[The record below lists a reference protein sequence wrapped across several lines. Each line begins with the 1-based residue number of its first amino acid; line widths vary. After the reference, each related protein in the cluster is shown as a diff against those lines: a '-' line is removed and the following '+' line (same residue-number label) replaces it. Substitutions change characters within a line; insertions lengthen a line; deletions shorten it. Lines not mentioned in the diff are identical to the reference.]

1 MFEKWLGSTI
11 AIELLNQAVST
22 SSGHTVTSYHRRWC
36 DYLDFTIVDDFF
48 FSRCFVSFQDFPRYI
63 FGCLWFLVVQG
74 LLSSTLQFFAKPS
87 GPMFLRFIDHRMW
100 LFLIRAAQVVPACQP
115 GCEKMEREWENEEEM
130 EREWGNGERFTL
142 YIFSFSIYFLP
153 LYPFSISKIVSFCCK
168 MLKTALLLRI
178 LQKINIR
185 DMRK

>member
-1 MFEKWLGSTI
+1 MVFFQSDKIPMFL
-11 AIELLNQAVST
+11 
-22 SSGHTVTSYHRRWC
+22 GHTVTRYHRHWC
-36 DYLDFTIVDDFF
+36 DYLDFTIVDNLF

-130 EREWGNGERFTL
+130 EREFP
-142 YIFSFSIYFLP
+142 LP
-153 LYPFSISKIVSFCCK
+153 LHLSLWHMGGDSLSEMHKTRQKLRSVSFLDFCVHCIWLRPLSLSQCK
-168 MLKTALLLRI
+168 RFAI
-178 LQKINIR
+178 IPDICQFFN
-185 DMRK
+185 